1 MKNINAEHPMGGRA
15 NPAQPLP
22 SGLKTETLVT
32 NTDPFD
38 YAAFGVVGIDV
49 AGVLELLWPDRRLY
63 ETLSYEDTRVAIVTW
78 CEAHGAHYYA
88 RCREEFDTCEAARE
102 TVAAGLRRVVLE
114 DLS

>member
-1 MKNINAEHPMGGRA
+1 MKNINA
-15 NPAQPLP
+15 AQPLP

-32 NTDPFD
+32 DIFD
-38 YAAFGVVGIDV
+38 RAALGVVGIDV
-49 AGVLELLWPDRRLY
+49 TGVLELLWPGYWDRRLY
-63 ETLSYEDTRVAIVTW
+63 ETLSYEDTRGGILTW

-88 RCREEFDTCEAARE
+88 RGREEFDTCEAARE